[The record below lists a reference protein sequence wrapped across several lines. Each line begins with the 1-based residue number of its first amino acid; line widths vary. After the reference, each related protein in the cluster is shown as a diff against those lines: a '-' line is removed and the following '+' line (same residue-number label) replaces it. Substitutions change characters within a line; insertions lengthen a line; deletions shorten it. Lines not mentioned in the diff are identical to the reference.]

1 MKYKSVLIP
10 FALITLAIFFT
21 IKGLVLAKEFL
32 VPLTIAV
39 LLALICTPLARR
51 FQKWGFSEV
60 MAAVSCVL
68 VCVLSYL
75 AFFAVIAVQVGK
87 ITQRWPEMEQE
98 VTPKIRDVID
108 ALEDKT
114 GLQIDRQLPEW
125 LRGAYSTDEMPSP
138 EEAKAELESNEDVQ
152 SRTSQQ
158 EDDSNSPEGEE
169 NPPVPDGVK
178 KQLGQIVVNI
188 FGFIGSSVLLFVYLF
203 FLLYFRRKVKL
214 SILRFFKVEER
225 ERVNDV
231 LEQSSELAR
240 NFLGGRLLLVGVLA
254 VLYTIGLYI
263 AGVENAILI
272 SVIAAMLNLIPYVG
286 SIAGYLLALALG
298 IFGGGD
304 MGSLIIISLTFAI
317 AQFLDNNILEPFVV
331 GDKVNLNPLA
341 TIILVVLGGSIWG
354 VAGMIL
360 SIPVAG
366 IFKIVFDSTRN
377 LEPLGYM
384 LGVEDSSDGEPN
396 FLNRWG
402 DSIRGLFKKKQPDVE
417 EMK

>member
-1 MKYKSVLIP
+1 
-10 FALITLAIFFT
+10 
-21 IKGLVLAKEFL
+21 
-32 VPLTIAV
+32 
-39 LLALICTPLARR
+39 
-51 FQKWGFSEV
+51 
-60 MAAVSCVL
+60 
-68 VCVLSYL
+68 
-75 AFFAVIAVQVGK
+75 
-87 ITQRWPEMEQE
+87 
-98 VTPKIRDVID
+98 
-108 ALEDKT
+108 
-114 GLQIDRQLPEW
+114 
-125 LRGAYSTDEMPSP
+125 
-138 EEAKAELESNEDVQ
+138 
-152 SRTSQQ
+152 
-158 EDDSNSPEGEE
+158 
-169 NPPVPDGVK
+169 
-178 KQLGQIVVNI
+178 
-188 FGFIGSSVLLFVYLF
+188 
-203 FLLYFRRKVKL
+203 
-214 SILRFFKVEER
+214 
-225 ERVNDV
+225 
-231 LEQSSELAR
+231 
-240 NFLGGRLLLVGVLA
+240 VGVLA